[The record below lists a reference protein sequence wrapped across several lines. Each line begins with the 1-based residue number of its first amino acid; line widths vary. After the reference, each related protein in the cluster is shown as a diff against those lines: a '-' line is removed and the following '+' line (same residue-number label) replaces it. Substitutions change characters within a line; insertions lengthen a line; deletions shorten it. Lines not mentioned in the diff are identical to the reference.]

1 MRAETS
7 SQSIA
12 LFNLGSSVSIDL
24 GDYKV
29 NFTKQT
35 NIQIMKNDTVC
46 MCVCVRACTC
56 THHVVTPCLASTG
69 SRSDRGRYHTKDGGT
84 HHRTARTNDRHK
96 AWDFHPSG
104 AKIQTGSRGWT
115 EGK

>member
-46 MCVCVRACTC
+46 MCVCVRACAC
-56 THHVVTPCLASTG
+56 ICIYLL
-69 SRSDRGRYHTKDGGT
+69 YHILETYYIHFSK
-84 HHRTARTNDRHK
+84 HCSVFTNTDSEVRL
-96 AWDFHPSG
+96 SG
-104 AKIQTGSRGWT
+104 MKF
-115 EGK
+115 